1 MCLLIYLTHRS
12 AALLKQ
18 IEVLSLT
25 ALRYDVSKKESYSSL
40 NTKYSGQIRT
50 YIMSQNKFLNHDAK
64 SNAMIKIAFMSTS
77 VAAMLAVTGCAT
89 SSLLDSGSDV
99 STTTT
104 SKQILSEDQI
114 VAFGRPAQILPKT
127 PNATMVIVGEKSSYV
142 LTQGGT
148 EMINLLTNLTAKNLQ
163 VDNNL
168 SFDVPN
174 NEGYFQGQMK
184 LSYIKLKDEFAR
196 SDYQFFL
203 QNGGQD
209 CSSDSDLRINAQRF
223 CFTVPVKGAIYPQV
237 TNLGVIQSKYQAFSK
252 PYTVTFYGQTQQ
264 TQTSRR
270 GANSAQKLVLLPFA
284 LAFDVITLPIQL
296 LDSIAD

>member
-1 MCLLIYLTHRS
+1 
-12 AALLKQ
+12 
-18 IEVLSLT
+18 
-25 ALRYDVSKKESYSSL
+25 
-40 NTKYSGQIRT
+40 
-50 YIMSQNKFLNHDAK
+50 MSQNKFLNHDAK

-77 VAAMLAVTGCAT
+77 VAAILAMSGCAT

-142 LTQGGT
+142 LTQGGS

-168 SFDVPN
+168 SFDVSN